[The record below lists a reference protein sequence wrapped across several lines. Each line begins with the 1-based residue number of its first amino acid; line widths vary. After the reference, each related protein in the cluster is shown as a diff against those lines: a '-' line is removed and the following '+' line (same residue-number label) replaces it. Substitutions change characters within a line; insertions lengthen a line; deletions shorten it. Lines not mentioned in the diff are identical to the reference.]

1 MENNKKWPI
10 FYYYLF
16 IGIGVSN
23 LGNWIY
29 MIALNVF
36 VWHLTNSAAAVAGIY
51 IVGPFTRIICNFFV
65 GSIIDRRNKKTIVV
79 MADIFRGLFVCL
91 MPFAQSVGTIYF
103 LLIVTNIAT
112 SFFGPSS
119 TALISSLVKTEDRLR
134 FNSILST
141 LSSGAFMIGPA
152 LGGIIIKFS
161 SISMAMWVNSFT
173 FIICALFLQLLPY
186 IATSS
191 KIKEEKRLFQTLKE
205 DYQLVYN
212 YAKEIP
218 IFSKFLLLYSIAL
231 MITFALDSQE
241 VTFLLSILSI
251 SDDLYGITV
260 TVAGIGA
267 VVGGIVATAFA
278 TKYSISSY
286 IKVGFFLTLVS
297 YLIFYSSPSY
307 LVAVISFIT
316 LGFFMAFSN
325 SGYATYY
332 QESIP
337 VNIMGRFTSIV
348 NLIQSAL
355 QVLFTMIIGF
365 LADIFSL
372 QLVTIS
378 FAMIGVIISIGI
390 CKLKIEMK
398 LVGKE

>member
-186 IATSS
+186 IATS

-231 MITFALDSQE
+231 MIAFALDSQE

>member
-1 MENNKKWPI
+1 MEKNKKWPI

-29 MIALNVF
+29 LIALNVF

-186 IATSS
+186 IATS